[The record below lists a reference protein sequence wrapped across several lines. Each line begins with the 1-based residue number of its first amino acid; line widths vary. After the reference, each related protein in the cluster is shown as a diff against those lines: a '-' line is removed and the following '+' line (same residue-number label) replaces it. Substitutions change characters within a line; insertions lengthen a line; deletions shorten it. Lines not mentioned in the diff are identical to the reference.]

1 MDTKAA
7 RKLMRKYASAL
18 AYIEIEKEDGTKG
31 VGSCF
36 HVGDGVFV
44 TARHVVEDNTISKVE
59 ITEPVA
65 VLTKEFFPGISDV
78 RAKEYDKTVG
88 EILGTTPKFKHF
100 QPTLTVAE
108 GPFYH
113 PEPMVDVAV
122 FRVTSVHPE
131 TGVVPL
137 GTHLDD
143 WLDRFDW
150 QLSEAIVLGYPPIP
164 LTLEPHLVATR
175 AEVNAI
181 VDLHSSRHV
190 HFILSATPRG
200 GFSGGLAL
208 SEYDFALGVVTQSLV
223 RDHLQEESG
232 FFAVLS
238 IEPIYQCLSHHKL
251 LPLVQKEGWD
261 DFWNTY
267 SVYYVHKKRNEKESS
282 QLIVSLEMI
291 EDGEKIGVGVCSYN
305 KSLFLKM
312 DELIKNTLTGK
323 YSEIVVHDTFYKYM
337 YDSFTEEIMAE
348 IRGLLLKLMDVC
360 IQNELVAIHDQLTPQ
375 LRINKGNNT

>member
-1 MDTKAA
+1 MQ
-7 RKLMRKYASAL
+7 KYASAL
-18 AYIEIEKEDGTKG
+18 AYIEIEKKDGTKG
-31 VGSCF
+31 IGSCF

-59 ITEPVA
+59 LTEPVA
-65 VLTKEFFPGISDV
+65 VLTKEFFTDISDE
-78 RAKEYDKTVG
+78 RAKEYEKTLG
-88 EILGTTPKFKHF
+88 ELRGATPKFKHF
-100 QPTLTVAE
+100 QPTLTVAD

-122 FRVTSVHPE
+122 FRVPSVHPE
-131 TGVVPL
+131 TAVVPL
-137 GTHLDD
+137 GSHLDD
-143 WLDRFDW
+143 WIDRFDW

-175 AEVNAI
+175 AEVNAV
-181 VDLHSSRHV
+181 VDLHSTRHV

-200 GFSGGLAL
+200 GFSGGLVL

-223 RDHLQEESG
+223 RDYRQEESG

-267 SVYYVHKKRNEKESS
+267 SAYYVNKDKNKKESS

-305 KSLFLKM
+305 KPLFLEM
-312 DELIKNTLTGK
+312 DALIKSKLTGK
-323 YSEIVVHDTFYKYM
+323 YSEIMVHDTFCKYM
-337 YDSFTEEIMAE
+337 YDFSTEEMKAE
-348 IRGLLLKLMDVC
+348 VRGLLFNLMDVC
-360 IQNELVAIHDQLTPQ
+360 TQNELVAIHDQLTPQ
-375 LRINKGNNT
+375 LQIK